1 MKALQRDLE
10 DSVLVEAS
18 THWRLSRV
26 ETRALASAAKRYG
39 RFIGFKPTYCEIKT
53 YRSP

>member
-39 RFIGFKPTYCEIKT
+39 RFIGLNQLIAK
-53 YRSP
+53 